1 MSSGMGVF
9 LENYAEVTNMPYP
22 PDAYYDEQLK
32 LLQSINSHL
41 ADISANVLDITE
53 RLERVEK
60 SVEAL
65 VETQGSK

>member
-1 MSSGMGVF
+1 
-9 LENYAEVTNMPYP
+9 MPYP